1 MKNIRPEKTAIILVF
16 KKKFRSIK
24 TFFRK
29 SLLSSLCQREVLCP
43 SLAKR
48 GEGRFSNACH
58 FSYILVSL
66 MMIAT
71 TGVASAKEEVG
82 SVVAV
87 RGKTLID
94 REAKATEAKVK
105 DNILFN
111 DTVSTLEASKA
122 KMLFIDDSVL
132 TLGEKSKVVVKEFIY
147 SKEKGG
153 KSIFN
158 LIDGKMRTVVGKT
171 GFEVHTPTAVA
182 AARGTVILFETG
194 VIDGR
199 KFTTIICLEG
209 EVNITSID
217 PSVRG
222 SITLTAGMMITIFEG
237 EAFPAPTV
245 ATAADR
251 DRLTRATDI
260 RGNEITITGPAY
272 MTIGAGRFD
281 VGAAGDRV
289 PAAVTNNLPPINQ
302 QPVIR
307 TIPVNINITF
317 PQ

>member
-1 MKNIRPEKTAIILVF
+1 MKNIRHKTSITIL
-16 KKKFRSIK
+16 I
-24 TFFRK
+24 TF
-29 SLLSSLCQREVLCP
+29 
-43 SLAKR
+43 
-48 GEGRFSNACH
+48 
-58 FSYILVSL
+58 ILMTAL
-66 MMIAT
+66 TLPAL
-71 TGVASAKEEVG
+71 AKEEVG

-87 RGKTLID
+87 RGRTIID
-94 REAKATEAKVK
+94 RDAKAAEAKVK

-132 TLGEKSKVVVKEFIY
+132 TLGEKSKVVIKEFIY

-171 GFEVHTPTAVA
+171 GFEVRTPTAVA

-194 VIDGR
+194 IKDGK

-209 EVNITSID
+209 ELNITSID
-217 PSVRG
+217 PSVSG

-245 ATAADR
+245 ATVMDR
-251 DRLTRATDI
+251 DRLMRATDI
-260 RGNEITITGPAY
+260 RGNEITIQGPVY
-272 MTIGAGRFD
+272 MTIGPGGFD
-281 VGAAGDRV
+281 MGAAS
-289 PAAVTNNLPPINQ
+289 LPPVNQ
-302 QPVIR
+302 QPVNR